1 MQYLLLIYGQE
12 GNFQKMDPAKIG
24 QVSAAYASYTDALKK
39 AGVWLGGERL
49 TPTAKASTVRIAD
62 GKTTVLNGPYAETRE
77 QLAGY
82 YMIEAPDDATA
93 QSWAAK
99 CPGAA
104 TGTMEVRPVWALA
117 PA

>member
-12 GNFQKMDPAKIG
+12 ADFQKMDPAKIG
-24 QVSAAYASYTDALKK
+24 QVSAAYAAYTDALKT

-49 TPTAKASTVRIAD
+49 KPSSTASAVRVAD

-82 YMIEAPDDATA
+82 YMIDAPDDAAA
-93 QSWAAK
+93 QSWAAR

-104 TGTMEVRPVWALA
+104 TGTMEVRPVWQLA

>member
-12 GNFQKMDPAKIG
+12 ADLQKMDPAKIG
-24 QVSAAYASYTDALKK
+24 QMSAAYATYTESLKK

-49 TPTAKASTVRIAD
+49 KPSSTASSVRVAD

-82 YMIEAPDDATA
+82 YMIDAPDDATA
-93 QSWAAK
+93 QSWAAR

-104 TGTMEVRPVWALA
+104 TGTMEVRQVWQLA
-117 PA
+117 SA